1 MDTMKLLKR
10 LKNDKKITVQQFR
23 TYKGQVIHGDEI
35 GCIKGLMRKHLITDA
50 EADALI
56 LSYKLAYTEQAGDN
70 MAREDLVSLAD
81 RTTEEQQT
89 IARAGGIASGK
100 ARRAKKMFRET
111 LESILAM
118 PMKTGESMDVEEIQN
133 FAAIKG
139 QNISVQEAILIAQV
153 QKAMKGDTRAA
164 EYVRDS
170 IGQKPT
176 DNMNMAVNLP
186 VFFEGEDELE
196 E

>member
-1 MDTMKLLKR
+1 MAESNL
-10 LKNDKKITVQQFR
+10 VPQSER
-23 TYKGQVIHGDEI
+23 TK
-35 GCIKGLMRKHLITDA
+35 
-50 EADALI
+50 
-56 LSYKLAYTEQAGDN
+56 
-70 MAREDLVSLAD
+70 
-81 RTTEEQQT
+81 EEQRE

-100 ARRAKKMFRET
+100 ARRAKKAFKET
-111 LESILAM
+111 LETLLSM
-118 PMKTGESMDVEEIQN
+118 NMENGEGISVDDITS
-133 FAAIKG
+133 FKGIKG

-176 DNMNMAVNLP
+176 DKIEADFIVP
-186 VFFEGEDELE
+186 VFGGEDALE